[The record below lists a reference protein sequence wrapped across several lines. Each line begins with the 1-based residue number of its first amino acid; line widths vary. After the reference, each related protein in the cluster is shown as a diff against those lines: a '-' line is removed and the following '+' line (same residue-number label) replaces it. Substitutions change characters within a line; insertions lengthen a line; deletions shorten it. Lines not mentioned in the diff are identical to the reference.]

1 MRGTGALF
9 ATLGAVAAVG
19 FFAGSGRPAAAATI
33 AFPPPG
39 GSSQG
44 TRGIAAAKD
53 LETALLSLAA
63 GAQTLGGPGNFSE
76 GVGQGTLVYEV
87 LTGTAPDVCIT
98 VRNLSAG
105 KIDLVATG
113 ATTTEVGVGRTRT
126 ACYGAPSQ
134 ISLRC
139 DQRACAGVWRV
150 DRQ

>member
-19 FFAGSGRPAAAATI
+19 LFAGSGLPAAAATI

-39 GSSQG
+39 GTSQN
-44 TRGIAAAKD
+44 TRASTNPKD
-53 LETALLSLAA
+53 LEAALLSLAA
-63 GAQTLGGPGNFSE
+63 GAQTLGGPGNFADDANE
-76 GVGQGTLVYEV
+76 GTLVYEV
-87 LTGTAPDVCIT
+87 STGPTPDVCIT
-98 VRNLSAG
+98 VRNLSNG
-105 KIDLVATG
+105 KIDIAATG
-113 ATTTEVGVGRTRT
+113 ATLVEVGVGRTRT
-126 ACYGAPSQ
+126 ACYGAPTQ

>member
-9 ATLGAVAAVG
+9 ATLGAVTAVG
-19 FFAGSGRPAAAATI
+19 LFAGSGLPAGAAGI

-39 GSSQG
+39 GSSQSA
-44 TRGIAAAKD
+44 RAILAAKD
-53 LETALLSLAA
+53 LEAALVSLAA
-63 GAQTLGGPGNFSE
+63 GAQTLGGPGNFSDE
-76 GVGQGTLVYEV
+76 VGQGNLVYEV
-87 LTGTAPDVCIT
+87 STGTAPDVCIT

-105 KIDLVATG
+105 KIDVVATG
-113 ATTTEVGVGRTRT
+113 ATATEVGVGRTRT

>member
-19 FFAGSGRPAAAATI
+19 LFAGSDLPAAAATI

-39 GSSQG
+39 GTSQ
-44 TRGIAAAKD
+44 TRASTNPKD
-53 LETALLSLAA
+53 LEAALLSLAA
-63 GAQTLGGPGNFSE
+63 GAQTLGGPGNFADDANE
-76 GVGQGTLVYEV
+76 GSLVYEV
-87 LTGTAPDVCIT
+87 STGPTPDVCIT
-98 VRNLSAG
+98 VRNLSNG
-105 KIDLVATG
+105 KIDVAATG
-113 ATTTEVGVGRTRT
+113 ATLVEVGVGRTRT
-126 ACYGAPSQ
+126 ACYGAPTQ